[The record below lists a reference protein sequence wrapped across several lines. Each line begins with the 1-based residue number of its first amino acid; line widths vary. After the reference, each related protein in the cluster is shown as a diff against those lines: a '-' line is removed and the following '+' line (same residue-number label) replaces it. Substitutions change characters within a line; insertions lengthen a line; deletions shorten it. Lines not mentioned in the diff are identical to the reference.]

1 MICIICEPIN
11 ERNIWLENRYH
22 DLCVAVKK
30 RRIEYRVLKNLSE
43 IEEMSVD
50 EPIVV
55 VAIGAH
61 KEWYS
66 FIIKQCNYANVKVIT
81 YGELFPNSFSGSY
94 SSVTSDLKGSA
105 MEMLKYLRAY
115 DKLNTVVY
123 GINPDSEFDV
133 RLADEIN
140 EAFLNYGVTVKKIIR
155 SDSSEEQINT
165 FFDMCSDCNSVI
177 CTNDYNAIV
186 LIEAIKERKK
196 ELLDN
201 MFFISFSNTLLS
213 LLYSPSITTFYEAA
227 VGASHVIRIY
237 KLLIQNPEIGSI
249 NFSVKEHM
257 KIRETTHFSPHTTGE
272 KGDLSNVSGTY
283 ESAKK
288 PNITTSETFIELT
301 NVESMLANCDKM
313 DINILILLLKDKSSQ
328 EISNILYT
336 SRGSV
341 RYRIKCMVEG
351 FGFETRSKMTL
362 LLKRYVSPDSLCEY
376 ADGLP

>member
-1 MICIICEPIN
+1 MICIICEPIT

-22 DLCVAVKK
+22 ELCVAVKK
-30 RRIEYRVLKNLSE
+30 RRIEYKVLKSLKE
-43 IEEMSVD
+43 IEELTLN

-66 FIIKQCNYANVKVIT
+66 YIIKQCNYANIRVIT
-81 YGELFPNSFSGSY
+81 FGELFPNSFGGSY

-115 DKLNTVVY
+115 DKLNTIVY
-123 GINPDSEFDV
+123 GVNPDSEFDV
-133 RLADEIN
+133 RLADEI
-140 EAFLNYGVTVKKIIR
+140 EETFLNDGVTIKEIIGNGGLK
-155 SDSSEEQINT
+155 EQIDM
-165 FFDMCSDCNSVI
+165 FFENCTKCDSVI
-177 CTNDYNAIV
+177 CTNDYSAIV
-186 LIEAIKERKK
+186 LIEAIKERKA
-196 ELLDN
+196 ELLKK

-213 LLYSPSITTFYEAA
+213 LLYSPSITTFYEAD
-227 VGASHVIRIY
+227 VGAMHVIRIY
-237 KLLIQNPEIGSI
+237 RLLVQDLEIGSI
-249 NFSVKEHM
+249 NFSIKEHM

-272 KGDLSNVSGTY
+272 KGDLSNVSESY
-283 ESAKK
+283 EREEK
-288 PNITTSETFIELT
+288 PDISLPETITELT

-351 FGFETRSKMTL
+351 YGFETRSKMIL
-362 LLKRYVSPDSLCEY
+362 SLKKFVSPDSLCEY
-376 ADGLP
+376 ADALL

>member
-1 MICIICEPIN
+1 M
-11 ERNIWLENRYH
+11 
-22 DLCVAVKK
+22 
-30 RRIEYRVLKNLSE
+30 SE
-43 IEEMSVD
+43 IEEMPPN
-50 EPIVV
+50 EPVVV

-66 FIIKQCNYANVKVIT
+66 FVIKQCNYANIRVIT

-140 EAFLNYGVTVKKIIR
+140 ETFLNDGVSVKKIIR
-155 SDSSEEQINT
+155 SGSSEEQIDA
-165 FFDMCSDCNSVI
+165 FFNMCSDCNSVI

-186 LIEAIKERKK
+186 LIEAIKERN
-196 ELLDN
+196 EDLLEN

-227 VGASHVIRIY
+227 VGAAHVIRIY

-249 NFSVKEHM
+249 NFSIKEHM

-272 KGDLSNVSGTY
+272 KGDLSKVSDGY
-283 ESAKK
+283 ESAKN
-288 PNITTSETFIELT
+288 PNVAESETLIALT

-313 DINILILLLKDKSSQ
+313 DINILILLLKDKTSQ

-351 FGFETRSKMTL
+351 FGFETRSNMVL
-362 LLKRYVSPDSLCEY
+362 LLKRFVSPDALCEY
-376 ADGLP
+376 ADGL

>member
-1 MICIICEPIN
+1 MN
-11 ERNIWLENRYH
+11 KRNIWLENRYH
-22 DLCVAVKK
+22 ELCSAVKK
-30 RRIEYRVLKNLSE
+30 RRIEYRVLNNLSE
-43 IEEMSVD
+43 IEELPSG

-66 FIIKQCNYANVKVIT
+66 FIIKQCNYANIRVIT
-81 YGELFPNSFSGSY
+81 FGELFPNSFSGSY

-115 DKLNTVVY
+115 GKQNAVVY
-123 GINPDSEFDV
+123 DINPDSEFDV
-133 RLADEIN
+133 RLTDEIS
-140 EAFLNYGVTVKKIIR
+140 ETFLSDGVKVKKIIR
-155 SDSSEEQINT
+155 SASPQEQIDA
-165 FFDMCSDCNSVI
+165 FFNMCNECDSVI
-177 CTNDYNAIV
+177 CTNDYSAIV

-196 ELLDN
+196 ELLKN

-213 LLYSPSITTFYEAA
+213 LLYSPSITTFYEAD
-227 VGASHVIRIY
+227 VGAVHVIRIY
-237 KLLIQNPEIGSI
+237 KLLTQNPEIGSI
-249 NFSVKEHM
+249 SFSVKEHM
-257 KIRETTHFSPHTTGE
+257 KIRETTHFSPYTTGE
-272 KGDLSNVSGTY
+272 KGDLSNAAEIY

-288 PNITTSETFIELT
+288 SSASLTEIPSELT

-351 FGFETRSKMTL
+351 FGFETRSNMIL
-362 LLKRYVSPDSLCEY
+362 LLKRFVSPDSLCEY
-376 ADGLP
+376 ADGLQ